1 MDQQKRKELDDL
13 KNELSE
19 EHMDNAF
26 LIVGGEVNGLR
37 DKTGHDDMLVL
48 SLTYA
53 ESGEAFAKSDLKKIK
68 HFMPKYNAVSLAEL
82 MLEDCGGK
90 KWVAPTGN

>member
-26 LIVGGEVNGLR
+26 LLSALR
-37 DKTGHDDMLVL
+37 SMDCVTKRGMMTCW
-48 SLTYA
+48 
-53 ESGEAFAKSDLKKIK
+53 FSD
-68 HFMPKYNAVSLAEL
+68 S
-82 MLEDCGGK
+82 
-90 KWVAPTGN
+90 PTPSPEKPSQRVI

>member
-13 KNELSE
+13 KNELSG

-26 LIVGGEVNGLR
+26 LIVGVEVNGLR

-48 SLTYA
+48 RLTYA
-53 ESGEAFAKSDLKKIK
+53 ES
-68 HFMPKYNAVSLAEL
+68 VQRSL
-82 MLEDCGGK
+82 
-90 KWVAPTGN
+90 TR